1 MKIGI
6 LIVAYNAQD
15 TLAKVLD
22 RIPSDFATQIDSILV
37 CDDASTDDTHNVG
50 LRYQS
55 NSKLPLMVVRHQIN
69 LGYGGNQKTGY
80 QWALKKN
87 LDLVVLLHGDG
98 QYAPEYLPQ
107 MVAPIVSGRADVVF
121 GSRMITQGG
130 ARQGGMPLYKFVG
143 NKILTTLQNRLAK
156 VSLTEWHSGYRAYS
170 VAALRKVNFLKNSD
184 YFDFDSQ
191 IILQM
196 IGARQRIVEIEIPT
210 FYGDEIS
217 RVNGVKYG
225 IKILIHT
232 LKFRLSSNKSYF

>member
-1 MKIGI
+1 MKLGI

-22 RIPSDFATQIDSILV
+22 RIPTDFATQIDSILV

-55 NSKLPLMVVRHQIN
+55 NSKLPLTIVRHQIN

-80 QWALKKN
+80 QWALEKN

-107 MVAPIVSGRADVVF
+107 MVEPIVSGRADVVF

-130 ARQGGMPLYKFVG
+130 ARKGGMPLYKFVG

-170 VAALRKVNFLKNSD
+170 VSALRKVNFLKNSD

-196 IGARQRIVEIEIPT
+196 IGARQRIVEI
-210 FYGDEIS
+210 
-217 RVNGVKYG
+217 
-225 IKILIHT
+225 
-232 LKFRLSSNKSYF
+232 

>member
-1 MKIGI
+1 MKLGI

-50 LRYQS
+50 LKYQS
-55 NSKLPLMVVRHQIN
+55 NSKLPLTIVRHQIN

-80 QWALKKN
+80 QWALEKN

-107 MVAPIVSGRADVVF
+107 MVEPIVAGRADVVF

-143 NKILTTLQNRLAK
+143 NKILTTLQNRLAR

-217 RVNGVKYG
+217 RVDGIKYG